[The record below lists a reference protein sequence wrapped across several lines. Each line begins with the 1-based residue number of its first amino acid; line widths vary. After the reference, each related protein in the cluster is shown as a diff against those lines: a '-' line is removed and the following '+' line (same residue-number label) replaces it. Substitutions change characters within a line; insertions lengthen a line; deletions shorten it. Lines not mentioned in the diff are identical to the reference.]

1 MTSLDEFI
9 QHANTDKT
17 QVNDAAS
24 SIERTKYL
32 IEQVQSRF
40 ELLAADTMTAGA
52 QQLRSLTEDAIA
64 LLAPV
69 AAKLDDAVAEAEF
82 VKT

>member
-9 QHANTDKT
+9 HHANTDKT
-17 QVNDAAS
+17 QVNDAAD
-24 SIERTKYL
+24 SIQRTKDL
-32 IEQVQSRF
+32 AEQIQSRF

-69 AAKLDDAVAEAEF
+69 VAKLDDAMAHAEAL
-82 VKT
+82 KT